1 MTMIDNAG
9 MTMTDYAGTTM
20 IDYAGMSINSRIA
33 LCLVFAEKATP
44 YLEGAAN
51 RDAGAARYSR
61 AAEEYGRILG
71 LAWDHLPMQTV
82 KWADLYRMCND
93 EEGEGGFFELVS
105 NMNRDGNLDP
115 DETAVSNAILYC
127 LYYTIYQYAKRQG
140 ERYLPQDLWD
150 GSMDKDDEAAVFTS
164 IAGAVGLLM
173 TEGEKTGLDKVIAY
187 LRSEHPFA
195 EDDPFGRQ
203 IRRDELTGI

>member
-1 MTMIDNAG
+1 MTMIDYAG
-9 MTMTDYAGTTM
+9 MTM

-33 LCLVFAEKATP
+33 LCLAFAEKATP

-51 RDAGAARYSR
+51 RDAGAARYGW
-61 AAEEYGRILG
+61 AAEEYRRILG
-71 LAWDHLPMQTV
+71 LAWDCLPMREA
-82 KWADLYRMCND
+82 KWAELYRMCND

-105 NMNRDGNLDP
+105 NMNRNGNPDP
-115 DETAVSNAILYC
+115 DETAVSNAILYS

-150 GSMDKDDEAAVFTS
+150 GSMGKDDEAAVFSS
-164 IAGAVGLLM
+164 IAGAVGLLI
-173 TEGEKTGLDKVIAY
+173 TDDEKTGLDKVIVY
-187 LRSEHPFA
+187 LQSKYPFK

-203 IRRDELTGI
+203 IRRDELIGI